1 MTQREVS
8 YETIDY
14 SAKNARMFLSGG
26 PDARDVKVGVIGV
39 GSMGQNHARVLS
51 ELGDLGGVADPDT
64 KAGGA
69 VAGRLR
75 VPHFADYKALL
86 REKIDAVTIAVPTN
100 LHFKVATDAIA
111 AGKHVLV
118 EKPITDGVRDA
129 QRLVKAARDAGV
141 VLAVGHI
148 ERHNPVVESAKRH
161 LEAGT
166 WGDLIT
172 AGARRVSNFPDRIR
186 DVGVIMDLA
195 IHDIDVLRYL
205 VGKRVSSVFAV
216 GGRQKHEAF
225 EDHATILLSFA
236 NGVNGYVEANWLTP
250 MKVRRLSL
258 TCLRNFVELDYTAQS
273 ITISSSTLG
282 PLDPANLYQLPLDFD
297 IRHVNLRKEEPLRRE
312 LKDFLRAVKDGGE
325 PLVAGE
331 DAVETLRVVE
341 AAVESQRSGKV
352 TALP

>member
-1 MTQREVS
+1 MSLYHSIQNALCGFTEAPHTGSTAIAMTQREVS

-69 VAGRLR
+69 VGNRFT
-75 VPHFADYKALL
+75 VSYFPDYKALL
-86 REKIDAVTIAVPTN
+86 KEKIEAVSICVPTS
-100 LHFKVATDAIA
+100 LHFKVAMDAIA
-111 AGKHVLV
+111 AGKHLLV
-118 EKPITDGVRDA
+118 EKPMCESVRDA
-129 QRLVKAARDAGV
+129 ERLVKAARGAGV

-148 ERHNPVVESAKRH
+148 ERHNPVVESARRH
-161 LEAGT
+161 LAAGT

-205 VGKRVSSVFAV
+205 IGKPDKS
-216 GGRQKHEAF
+216 
-225 EDHATILLSFA
+225 
-236 NGVNGYVEANWLTP
+236 
-250 MKVRRLSL
+250 
-258 TCLRNFVELDYTAQS
+258 
-273 ITISSSTLG
+273 
-282 PLDPANLYQLPLDFD
+282 
-297 IRHVNLRKEEPLRRE
+297 
-312 LKDFLRAVKDGGE
+312 LRALLPQK
-325 PLVAGE
+325 PKK
-331 DAVETLRVVE
+331 
-341 AAVESQRSGKV
+341 AAPGRPARTRG
-352 TALP
+352 

>member
-1 MTQREVS
+1 
-8 YETIDY
+8 
-14 SAKNARMFLSGG
+14 
-26 PDARDVKVGVIGV
+26 VKVGVIGV

-51 ELGDLGGVADPDT
+51 EIADLRGVADPDM

-69 VAGRLR
+69 VANRFT
-75 VPHFADYKALL
+75 VSYFPDYKALL
-86 REKIDAVTIAVPTN
+86 REKLDAVSVCVPTS
-100 LHFKVATDAIA
+100 LHFKVAMDAIA

-118 EKPITDGVRDA
+118 EKPLCEGVPDA
-129 QRLVKAARDAGV
+129 QRLTKAARDAGV

-148 ERHNPVVESAKRH
+148 ERHNPVVHSAKRH

-205 VGKRVSSVFAV
+205 VGKPVTTVFAV
-216 GGRQKHEAF
+216 GGRQKHQAF
-225 EDHATILLSFA
+225 EDHATILLTFA
-236 NGVNGYVEANWLTP
+236 NGVHGYVEANWLTP
-250 MKVRRLSL
+250 MKVRKLSL

-273 ITISSSTLG
+273 LTISSSTLG
-282 PLDPANLYQLPLDFD
+282 PLDPSNLYQVPLDVD
-297 IRHVNLRKEEPLRRE
+297 TRHVNLRKEEPLRRE
-312 LKDFLRAVKDGGE
+312 LTDFLRAAKEGGE
-325 PLVAGE
+325 PLVTGE

-341 AAVESQRSGKV
+341 AAVESQRTGKV
-352 TALP
+352 MSLV

>member
-1 MTQREVS
+1 M
-8 YETIDY
+8 
-14 SAKNARMFLSGG
+14 
-26 PDARDVKVGVIGV
+26 KVGVIGV
-39 GSMGQNHARVLS
+39 GSMGQNHARVLA
-51 ELGDLGGVADPDT
+51 DLGELAAVADPDA

-69 VAGRLR
+69 VANRHS
-75 VPHFADYKALL
+75 VSYFPDYKALL
-86 REKIDAVTIAVPTN
+86 KDRVDAVTICVPTN
-100 LHFKVATDAIA
+100 LHYAVAMDAIA

-118 EKPITDGVRDA
+118 EKPICGTVRDA
-129 QRLVKAARDAGV
+129 QRLVKAAREAG
-141 VLAVGHI
+141 LILGAGHV
-148 ERHNPVVESAKRH
+148 ERHNPVVESAKRY

-172 AGARRVSNFPDRIR
+172 AGARRVSNFPERIR

-236 NGVNGYVEANWLTP
+236 NGMHGYVEANWLTP

-273 ITISSSTLG
+273 MTISSSSLG

-297 IRHVNLRKEEPLRRE
+297 IRHVNLRKEEPLKRE
-312 LKDFLRAVKDGGE
+312 LKDFLRAVTDGKD
-325 PLVAGE
+325 PLVTGE

-341 AAVESQRSGKV
+341 AAIESQRSGKV

>member
-1 MTQREVS
+1 MNPSQASDLREDDR
-8 YETIDY
+8 T
-14 SAKNARMFLSGG
+14 FLS
-26 PDARDVKVGVIGV
+26 ARPNPRFVKVGVIGV
-39 GSMGQNHARVLS
+39 GSMGQNHARVLA
-51 ELGDLGGVADPDT
+51 ELGDLAAVADPDA
-64 KAGGA
+64 KAGGS
-69 VAGRLR
+69 VANRFS
-75 VPHFADYKALL
+75 VSYFPDYNGLL
-86 REKIDAVTIAVPTN
+86 AERIDAVTICVPTN
-100 LHFKVATDAIA
+100 LHFKVAMDAIA
-111 AGKHVLV
+111 AGKHLLV
-118 EKPITDGVRDA
+118 EKPLCSTVRDA
-129 QRLVKAARDAGV
+129 QRLVKAAREAHV
-141 VLAVGHI
+141 VLGAGHI
-148 ERHNPVVESAKRH
+148 ERHNPVVDSAKRH

-205 VGKRVSSVFAV
+205 VGQRVSSVFAV

-225 EDHATILLSFA
+225 EDHATILLSFT

-312 LKDFLRAVKDGGE
+312 LKDFLRAAKDGGE

-352 TALP
+352 VSLT